1 MQDKLQKILNIKVDA
16 INKNIDNLNYLNGEL
31 DKNNENLEY
40 IKDKISLFKNNEI
53 LNFDQISKEDF
64 EKVLLMI
71 DPNISDIFRSKTCS
85 YEGIIYIIE
94 GIRKSISLELTEEQ
108 NKAILSFIE
117 GMRMKSLNL
126 QDVIANLTESKSKLP
141 ETDLDVLSNTLENY
155 ENIISKSENNLYLT
169 EIEEIEDALDFAEV
183 SVEEKADMLEYL
195 LKYNADIYLTED
207 KKEVHEEVK
216 EEPVELPE
224 FHYEPFDIN
233 ANLNDGKEVELPEL
247 NIPEPEIEIPEVE
260 EKEEVMP
267 SLEEIQINLDQMNKD
282 FGIDD
287 IEKTKEI
294 SIDPSIDL
302 NVNNSIEEETKP
314 VEDTTAIPVELDNP
328 YEEIASP
335 EENHELNTV
344 ELEDIIKKID
354 AKLKEMDDEEETQ
367 PSNEEKTNDIPV
379 EAPSEVE
386 ETVTTTD
393 ANVDY
398 SEVLTKYALP
408 ELSIKGKSLEEVDGI
423 LGLLNDNKL
432 LDDLKQDK
440 GLLKS
445 ILNNS
450 SLQRLEE
457 ISNLIRDNLLVK
469 KDEFDYVFD
478 IIIKTMPIVLVKEEA
493 LESFKKN
500 LEFFKEHKL
509 NIINLFDNYRELL
522 IMNND
527 VLIDNYN
534 KAKMYGFE
542 INNDNVK
549 YYLYNSHL
557 IENIDYYLEAIGY
570 EKGFLGKEEK
580 FDGLEYIKKNPY
592 KLNQK

>member
-126 QDVIANLTESKSKLP
+126 EDVITNLKESKSKLP

-169 EIEEIEDALDFAEV
+169 EIDEIEDALDFAEV
-183 SVEEKADMLEYL
+183 SVEEKADMLEYI

-216 EEPVELPE
+216 EEPFELPE

-233 ANLNDGKEVELPEL
+233 TNLNDDKEMELPEL
-247 NIPEPEIEIPEVE
+247 NIQEPEIEIPEVE

-267 SLEEIQINLDQMNKD
+267 SLEEIKINLDQMNKD

-294 SIDPSIDL
+294 NIDPSIDF
-302 NVNNSIEEETKP
+302 NIDNSIEEE
-314 VEDTTAIPVELDNP
+314 
-328 YEEIASP
+328 
-335 EENHELNTV
+335 
-344 ELEDIIKKID
+344 
-354 AKLKEMDDEEETQ
+354 
-367 PSNEEKTNDIPV
+367 
-379 EAPSEVE
+379 
-386 ETVTTTD
+386 
-393 ANVDY
+393 
-398 SEVLTKYALP
+398 
-408 ELSIKGKSLEEVDGI
+408 
-423 LGLLNDNKL
+423 
-432 LDDLKQDK
+432 
-440 GLLKS
+440 
-445 ILNNS
+445 
-450 SLQRLEE
+450 R
-457 ISNLIRDNLLVK
+457 
-469 KDEFDYVFD
+469 
-478 IIIKTMPIVLVKEEA
+478 
-493 LESFKKN
+493 
-500 LEFFKEHKL
+500 
-509 NIINLFDNYRELL
+509 
-522 IMNND
+522 
-527 VLIDNYN
+527 
-534 KAKMYGFE
+534 
-542 INNDNVK
+542 
-549 YYLYNSHL
+549 
-557 IENIDYYLEAIGY
+557 
-570 EKGFLGKEEK
+570 
-580 FDGLEYIKKNPY
+580 
-592 KLNQK
+592 